1 VRRDPLI
8 IGGGPAGC
16 AVAITLARA
25 GYRPTILERA
35 AGPTDKVCGDFLSI
49 DTLRHARTLGIDP
62 AALGA
67 APIGLVRLIHGNRLA
82 ETALPFPAVGLS
94 RRALDTAL
102 LERARQMGA
111 IVRPGAMV
119 RRLTGEPGAWIIE
132 ATGHAELTADAIFLA
147 TGKHDL
153 RDHARAPAG
162 QGAVGMKMYLA
173 LAPEPARTLA
183 GATELTLFPGGYAG
197 MQPVED
203 GRTVLC
209 VAVRRTAFARYG
221 GTWSG
226 LIGAISDHCPRFA
239 GMLSGSRPLLSRPL
253 AVAGVPYGYQAPPG
267 GMFRVGDQA
276 AVIPSLTGDGLAI
289 ALHTGLRA
297 AAAWAEGQ
305 SPAEFQATVRVTLA
319 PQMRLAGWLHAAG
332 MAPAVQAAAVP
343 LMRLFPRLL
352 RMAASRTRLPNPTE
366 PQPAPNRPSGRSNPH
381 WAR

>member
-16 AVAITLARA
+16 AVAITLAQA

-35 AGPTDKVCGDFLSI
+35 AGPIDKVCGDFLSI

-67 APIGLVRLIHGNRLA
+67 APIGLVRVIHGDRLA
-82 ETALPFPAVGLS
+82 ETALPFPALGLS
-94 RRALDTAL
+94 RRALDAAL
-102 LERARQMGA
+102 LERAGQLGA
-111 IVRPGAMV
+111 IVRTGAMV

-132 ATGHAELTADAIFLA
+132 ATGHAALSADTVFLA

-153 RDHARAPAG
+153 RDHSRAPTG

-173 LAPEPARTLA
+173 LAPGPARTLD

-197 MQPVED
+197 MQLVE
-203 GRTVLC
+203 GGQTVLC
-209 VAVRRTAFARYG
+209 IAVRKTAFARYG

-226 LIGAISDHCPRFA
+226 LIGAICARCPRFA

-253 AVAGVPYGYQAPPG
+253 AIAGVPYGYQAPPD

-276 AVIPSLTGDGLAI
+276 AVIPSLTGDGMAI
-289 ALHTGLRA
+289 ALLSGQRA

-305 SPAEFQATVRVTLA
+305 SPAEFQAAIRRTLA
-319 PQMRLAGWLHAAG
+319 PQMRLAGWLHGAG
-332 MAPAVQAAAVP
+332 MASGVQAAAVP
-343 LMRLFPRLL
+343 LMRLFPGLL
-352 RMAASRTRLPNPTE
+352 RVAASRTRLPNPIE
-366 PQPAPNRPSGRSNPH
+366 PPPAPSRPSGRSSPH